1 MGAGQGG
8 RMQLITVAQARSL
21 GMSEWTIAHGTM
33 RAPHRGLRTDSPAP
47 PDVAGRC
54 RELLP
59 LLPPGSTFCRATA
72 LDLFGIEHPRGL
84 RRPRDLHV
92 QVPRSVARP
101 RRVGVVP
108 HTRLGPPAS
117 VRTVRG
123 CPVMSPENTW
133 IDLAGELDPIEL
145 TVLGDSLLR
154 RRQPVSTLAR
164 LRAAVDRVAPGTRGV
179 RRLRE
184 ALDAVRP
191 GTDSCQETRLRL
203 LLTAMGL
210 PVPDVNRPILV
221 GDRFLAMP
229 DLSYPGL
236 RIAIEYDGEVHRTDR
251 RTWSRDIRRRRALEA
266 HGWVMVTW
274 TAADLR
280 DPTSALRHLRAQ
292 IARRGVSC

>member
-1 MGAGQGG
+1 
-8 RMQLITVAQARSL
+8 MQLMTVAQARSL

-33 RAPHRGLRTDSPAP
+33 RAPHRGVRSDRPAP
-47 PDVAGRC
+47 TDVAGRC

-59 LLPPGSTFCRATA
+59 LLPPGAMFCRATA

-84 RRPRDLHV
+84 RRPKELHV

-108 HTRLGPPAS
+108 HTRLGPPATL
-117 VRTVRG
+117 RTVGG
-123 CPVMSPENTW
+123 CPVSSPEDTW

-154 RRQPVSTLAR
+154 RRQPVSKLA
-164 LRAAVDRVAPGTRGV
+164 LLQAAVDQVAPGTRGI

-191 GTDSCQETRLRL
+191 GTDSCQESRLRL
-203 LLTAMGL
+203 LLIATGM
-210 PVPDVNRPILV
+210 PMPEVNRPILV
-221 GDRFLAMP
+221 GGRFLAMP

-251 RTWSRDIRRRRALEA
+251 RTWSRDIQRRRALEA

-280 DPTSALRHLRAQ
+280 NPTSALRHLRTQ
-292 IARRGVSC
+292 IARRSVSF